1 MSEKQMA
8 MKKLQQAD
16 FVLLETGLYL
26 NGYPTCREALQ
37 YYDEAKKAAKAA
49 RCAYEESYGPLKLI
63 SAGGENC
70 WNWTVAPLPW
80 ELEAN

>member
-1 MSEKQMA
+1 MTEKQMA

-26 NGYPTCREALQ
+26 NGYPHCREALA
-37 YYDEAKKAAKAA
+37 YYEEAKKAACAA
-49 RCAYEESYGPLKLI
+49 RCAYEEQFGPLMLS

-70 WNWTVAPLPW
+70 WNWTAAPLPW
-80 ELEAN
+80 EWEAN